1 MDVSHVFEGL
11 GYLKW
16 SSFVHIPKH
25 FYRGISRIA
34 SMKTIGAAHS
44 GIVMIL
50 NGFKNKWK
58 VVKNEHSGVCFRNNQ
73 GRNLEF

>member
-1 MDVSHVFEGL
+1 MGVFHILEGL

-16 SSFVHIPKH
+16 SSFVHISKH

-34 SMKTIGAAHS
+34 SMKTIGATHS

-50 NGFKNKWK
+50 YRFKNK
-58 VVKNEHSGVCFRNNQ
+58 
-73 GRNLEF
+73 